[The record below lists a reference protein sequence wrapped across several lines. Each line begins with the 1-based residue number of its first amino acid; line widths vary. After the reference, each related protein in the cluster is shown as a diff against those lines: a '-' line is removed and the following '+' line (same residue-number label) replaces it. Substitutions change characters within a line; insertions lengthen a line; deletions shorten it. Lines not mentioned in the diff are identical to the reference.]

1 MQENTTAARPYAI
14 AAFEQALHENKLSA
28 WSEMLNLLN
37 MVISDQ
43 QMQSVLKNP
52 MLDADFLSDFVL
64 DICGDQL
71 SETGKNFV
79 KVLTDTGRLSLIP
92 QILTLFEQ
100 KRADAEGVVDIEV
113 ISAYPLTTDQQDK
126 IADAMGKR
134 FGKKIQITTRLDES
148 LIGGAVIRAGDAVID
163 ASVRGRLKQLGSEL
177 TG

>member
-28 WSEMLNLLN
+28 WSQMLNLLN

-52 MLDADFLSDFVL
+52 RLDADSLSDFVL

-79 KVLTDTGRLSLIP
+79 KVLTNAGRLHA
-92 QILTLFEQ
+92 TGF
-100 KRADAEGVVDIEV
+100 
-113 ISAYPLTTDQQDK
+113 
-126 IADAMGKR
+126 
-134 FGKKIQITTRLDES
+134 
-148 LIGGAVIRAGDAVID
+148 
-163 ASVRGRLKQLGSEL
+163 VRHRQ
-177 TG
+177 

>member
-14 AAFEQALHENKLSA
+14 AAFDQALNENKLSA
-28 WSEMLNLLN
+28 WSQMLNLLN

-52 MLDADFLSDFVL
+52 RLDADSLSDFVL

-79 KVLTDTGRLSLIP
+79 KVLTDAGRLSLVP
-92 QILTLFEQ
+92 QIFTLFEQ
-100 KRADAEGVVDIEV
+100 KRADAEGMVDIEV

-134 FGKKIQITTRLDES
+134 FGKKIQITSRLDES